1 MKAKYFHPAIAI
13 ALLLVSSAALAQ
25 DEQLNWNS
33 LTDEQR
39 QVLSSLE
46 ESWDTLSLER
56 RERLAEGAV
65 RWTEMGTEDR
75 AAARQRF
82 QTWRSLSEDQ
92 RARIRERYQ
101 QFQRLTP
108 TEKARI
114 RNNFERFR
122 DLHSFTHR
130 FCREDPRRKNI
141 DVNSAVV
148 MLGLLFKPTW
158 PAHASSLCEYFSGHK
173 QLVGRRA
180 SPLPPPPEPE
190 SASRCVRPQAQ
201 RGVSH
206 DEWMM
211 ALQFCREILPDCSNF
226 QAH

>member
-1 MKAKYFHPAIAI
+1 MAIFDTYKEADAEEPSI
-13 ALLLVSSAALAQ
+13 GPDGVEKLCADMGVDPSDVTLLVLAWAMGASKMGYLTHQEWETGAGRLGGASSAAELQKELQA
-25 DEQLNWNS
+25 L
-33 LTDEQR
+33 
-39 QVLSSLE
+39 
-46 ESWDTLSLER
+46 
-56 RERLAEGAV
+56 
-65 RWTEMGTEDR
+65 
-75 AAARQRF
+75 F
-82 QTWRSLSEDQ
+82 QALLGD
-92 RARIRERYQ
+92 I
-101 QFQRLTP
+101 
-108 TEKARI
+108 
-114 RNNFERFR
+114 ERFR

-173 QLVGRRA
+173 QL
-180 SPLPPPPEPE
+180 
-190 SASRCVRPQAQ
+190 AQ

-226 QAH
+226 QDDGAWPVLLDDYVEWRRAKDGNA